1 MHAAVVRGGGTP
13 QRTAQEL
20 FEARQLVVRHGLVD
34 VRGDGFP
41 ELVQGNIPLISRFT
55 LFL

>member
-1 MHAAVVRGGGTP
+1 MHAAVVRGGGTR